1 MLYLPWLVFATIY
14 FGSPIPQTVTAKWVA
29 YSQFNRTSYISHI
42 AIILNFLSAFRDQAG
57 WRWPGAAII
66 LGIAGWGIWKTNLY
80 RNKAFFTLAAFAVVE
95 TLRLTLLRATFF
107 NRYFIPILWPV
118 LIMFGLGLA
127 ALWDR
132 LKTTPV
138 SRNIFLLFFM
148 ALTAAQ
154 TAVGLETARS
164 VRDSQF
170 FRNESALKAMG
181 LWLKNNTPPQS
192 TVLLEPL
199 GYVGYYSGRIMVDE
213 VGLVTPAVTALKLKQ
228 VNGKDYPSIFQTDYV
243 IAHCD
248 EELGPQFVSDQTY
261 LLIQTFNPLDYK
273 VGAIYSSA
281 LPRNSCYQIWVKNH
295 Q

>member
-1 MLYLPWLVFATIY
+1 VFY
-14 FGSPIPQTVTAKWVA
+14 
-29 YSQFNRTSYISHI
+29 
-42 AIILNFLSAFRDQAG
+42 
-57 WRWPGAAII
+57 
-66 LGIAGWGIWKTNLY
+66 
-80 RNKAFFTLAAFAVVE
+80 TLAAFAVVE

-107 NRYFIPILWPV
+107 NRYFVPILWPV
-118 LIMFGLGLA
+118 LILFGLGLG

-132 LKTTPV
+132 LKTAPV
-138 SRNIFLLFFM
+138 SRNVFLLFFI
-148 ALTAAQ
+148 ALTATQ
-154 TAVGLETARS
+154 TAVGLESAQS
-164 VRDSQF
+164 VKDSQF
-170 FRNESALKAMG
+170 FRNESSLKAMG

-199 GYVGYYSGRIMVDE
+199 GYVGYYSGRIMIDE

-273 VGAIYSSA
+273 VGSIYSSG
-281 LPRNSCYQIWVKNH
+281 LPRNSCYQIWVKNYR
-295 Q
+295 